1 MRIYIYVS
9 AIANNPTAFSN
20 YGTAGLIVILGKT
33 IRIPGSLSGYY
44 TTDAR
49 VKDANTIIG
58 DKNATP
64 SSAWPAT
71 DSYHE
76 LVLKDSSQCL
86 PMIKYTKHDR
96 NTYADRRSGGRE
108 NYSIIQK
115 LTVSLQKVIDE
126 VFNKDATPPTLATAT
141 ASVVDPVVSNPSYT
155 TASST
160 ATTAA
165 AATTTISTFKSTS
178 TSTTTSVS
186 YTQSRQKSGSSRGY
200 VHWRVSNKK
209 GT

>member
-1 MRIYIYVS
+1 M
-9 AIANNPTAFSN
+9 AANNPTAFSN
-20 YGTAGLIVILGKT
+20 YGLILGKT

-126 VFNKDATPPTLATAT
+126 VFNKDATPPSLATA
-141 ASVVDPVVSNPSYT
+141 ARSVVDPVVSHPIYT
-155 TASST
+155 TAFTPAAAT
-160 ATTAA
+160 AAA
-165 AATTTISTFKSTS
+165 AATTTTSTFKSTS
-178 TSTTTSVS
+178 TSTSTYAS

-200 VHWRVSNKK
+200 VNWRVSNKK
-209 GT
+209 GK

>member
-1 MRIYIYVS
+1 MEQPDS
-9 AIANNPTAFSN
+9 
-20 YGTAGLIVILGKT
+20 LILGKT

-160 ATTAA
+160 
-165 AATTTISTFKSTS
+165 
-178 TSTTTSVS
+178 STTSTSVS
-186 YTQSRQKSGSSRGY
+186 YTQSRHHVYGGVAYPPMSAVAPQNPIFGTTASSNMFAAFP
-200 VHWRVSNKK
+200 SMPSKAP
-209 GT
+209 